1 MVLILLGSFAMAGS
15 AAIVFNLDAEPMSV
29 AAYRCLLAVPMLLPF
44 VIWELRRVDRAQALP
59 KSTLI
64 GAVLGGVAIG
74 VDYAFYNTSIGLIG
88 PGIATVLINVQIV
101 LLPLLAWALEGVRPM
116 KQLVVIVPLMM
127 LGVAFAAGA
136 FDETQINWPGVV
148 AGVTA
153 GAAYAAYLA
162 IIRRTA
168 PKTLRPAPFTVLTIV
183 CITAGTTTASAALVS
198 GRFEVPTQAP
208 DWLWL
213 LALAFIGQLVVY
225 LSFNIAMT
233 SLSEVTSSTLM
244 LTGPI
249 FAILLGVTLFGVT
262 PTAWQLLGCAIIIA
276 GAWWTVRARRG
287 RPA

>member
-1 MVLILLGSFAMAGS
+1 
-15 AAIVFNLDAEPMSV
+15 
-29 AAYRCLLAVPMLLPF
+29 MLLPF

-59 KSTLI
+59 RSTLI